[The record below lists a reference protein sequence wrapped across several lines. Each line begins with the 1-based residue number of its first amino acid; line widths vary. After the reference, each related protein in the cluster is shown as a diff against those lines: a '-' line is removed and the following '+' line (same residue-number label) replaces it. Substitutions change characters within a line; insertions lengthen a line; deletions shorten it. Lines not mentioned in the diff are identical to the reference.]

1 MRAGPEGDSSASAT
15 TDVPIWQRWLPRIG
29 TVGATITTFCCLG
42 VAAALSL
49 ASAVGATFLTRDAT
63 LKPLLIA
70 TITLTVVGSAL
81 TYWRHRNPVP
91 LLLTALSGI
100 WVYSFIFVITGT
112 AKPVVWAGL
121 ATLIG
126 VQIWDLVLVRKCQS
140 RQATP
145 GGTTTPR

>member
-1 MRAGPEGDSSASAT
+1 MRAESERESSASAA
-15 TDVPIWQRWLPRIG
+15 TDVPMWQRWLPRIG

-70 TITLTVVGSAL
+70 TLTLTVIGSAL
-81 TYWRHRNPVP
+81 TYGRHRNPIP

-126 VQIWDLVLVRKCQS
+126 VQIWDVFLVRKCQS
-140 RQATP
+140 PQATS
-145 GGTTTPR
+145 GGRRAPR